1 VNNTEQHRHRCEV
14 RHLLKL
20 QAEQGTEPVSQ
31 YLGGLKKRGA
41 AAVQRLRHDGKE
53 QWSRGNRGAWGDWR

>member
-1 VNNTEQHRHRCEV
+1 MNTTEQHRHQCEV

-20 QAEQGTEPVSQ
+20 QAEQGTEPVTA
-31 YLGGLKKRGA
+31 YIEGIKKRGE
-41 AAVQRLRHDGKE
+41 AAVQALRRDGRV